1 MAPCSSCL
9 ENPMDRG
16 AWQAVSFNES
26 YLLRHTEAYQV
37 AHIYFLVLFLLIFF
51 CPVTC
56 SFTKSLVDPISRRMQ
71 QYDPHG
77 CLSSWFSDV
86 GGKRSLFIDLC
97 GLQAAAGY
105 YSG

>member
-1 MAPCSSCL
+1 MRRAVHLAEKCL
-9 ENPMDRG
+9 PEKAIQEQTPSP
-16 AWQAVSFNES
+16 AITWASFNES

-71 QYDPHG
+71 Q
-77 CLSSWFSDV
+77 
-86 GGKRSLFIDLC
+86 
-97 GLQAAAGY
+97 
-105 YSG
+105 